1 MRKRWIDN
9 KTVIITGASSGI
21 GKALAEVLIKKHNCQ
36 VLGIGRNKDRL
47 ENFKNSLKEKSELF
61 NYFTFDVSVYENW
74 VNFATELNSK
84 AIKPNILINNA
95 GVLPNFAVFEKYSI
109 DETKKILD
117 VNFYSSVY
125 SIKTF
130 LPILLESSDNAIVN
144 VSSSSALSPV
154 VGTTLYTAS
163 KTALKGFTE
172 VLAQDY
178 KKRLYVCLVCPGFT
192 KTDIFSNQ
200 KVKAENTLIDK
211 VCSPLDKAVKK
222 IYKGILKRKKRI
234 ITGLDAKA
242 MNFFYKIMPIKTA
255 NITTAVLKKSKLPL
269 FNEVFFDNTL
279 DNDE

>member
-1 MRKRWIDN
+1 MKKRWIDN
-9 KTVIITGASSGI
+9 KTVIISGASSGI

-47 ENFKNSLKEKSELF
+47 ENFKNSLGEKSELF
-61 NYFTFDVSVYENW
+61 TCFTFDVSVYENW
-74 VNFATELNSK
+74 VNFASELNTK
-84 AIKPNILINNA
+84 AIKPNVLINNA
-95 GVLPNFAVFEKYSI
+95 GVLPHFAVFEKYSI
-109 DETKKILD
+109 EETKKVLD

-130 LPILLESSDNAIVN
+130 LPTLLESNDNAIIN

-163 KTALKGFTE
+163 KTAIKGFTE

-200 KVKAENTLIDK
+200 KEKQKMLNKRNFCVNNI
-211 VCSPLDKAVKK
+211 
-222 IYKGILKRKKRI
+222 IYLFLFYIPFLTKG
-234 ITGLDAKA
+234 
-242 MNFFYKIMPIKTA
+242 F
-255 NITTAVLKKSKLPL
+255 LKKTKEIWKKTHKRPFL
-269 FNEVFFDNTL
+269 EYT
-279 DNDE
+279 